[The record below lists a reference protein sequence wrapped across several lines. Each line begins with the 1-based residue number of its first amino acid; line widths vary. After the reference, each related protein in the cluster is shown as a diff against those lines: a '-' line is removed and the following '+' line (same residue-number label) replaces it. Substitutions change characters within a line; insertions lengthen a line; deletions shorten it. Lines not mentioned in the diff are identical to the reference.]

1 MSDDNISEAIKAL
14 IKAQSEMGVAIKSAI
29 NPHFKSKY
37 ADLQS
42 VVDAT
47 MAAFH
52 ANGFAV
58 LQKSG
63 KDDLGHF
70 VNTQI
75 MHSSGSAFSSNVYL
89 ELNKKDMQAVGAAIT
104 YARRYGLLGMAGIA
118 PEDDDGETAVGRG
131 KWQQPAKPEIAVANP
146 IEMRDA
152 LLEYME
158 SKTAEELIDK
168 KDDLNKRFK
177 KVLAR
182 DEPKGLEL
190 IACYNVAVG
199 AENGL

>member
-1 MSDDNISEAIKAL
+1 MENLTEATKSL
-14 IKAQSEMGVAIKSAI
+14 IKAQSEMGVAVKSAT

-37 ADLQS
+37 ADLSS

-47 MAAFH
+47 IAAFH

-75 MHSSGSAFSSNVYL
+75 VHTSGSAFSSNVYL
-89 ELNKKDMQAVGAAIT
+89 ELSKKDMQAVGAAIT

-131 KWQQPAKPEIAVANP
+131 QWKKPNIAVADAA
-146 IEMRDA
+146 EMRDA
-152 LLEYME
+152 MITYMQ
-158 SKTAEELIDK
+158 SKTPNELIDMK
-168 KDDLNKRFK
+168 LDLLKRFDK
-177 KVLAR
+177 LKAR
-182 DEPKGLEL
+182 DMPKGLEV
-190 IACYNVAVG
+190 IACYNAIVG
-199 AENGL
+199 GENAL